1 MQTLGMVE
9 YLKSVFEFL
18 QFNEFNEAN
27 WRVAKLQKPPFRGGF
42 AIDEPSSICQPDGE
56 YRKR

>member
-1 MQTLGMVE
+1 MVE

-27 WRVAKLQKPPFRGGF
+27 WKVAKLQKPPFRGGF